1 MDASDHKSAG
11 PPAFIANAAPD
22 AGGWMRFDRYMELA
36 LYHPGEGY
44 YASGRARIGAGGDFD
59 TAAETSA
66 LFGRALAGQCL
77 EALDACGGG
86 DIAELGP
93 GSGRLAEVL
102 LEELK
107 RAGRL
112 PDRYILVEHAA
123 GMQAAQ
129 RERLLKAH
137 PDLAGRLQFTDR
149 LSGERIRGTILAN
162 EVIDALPCRCFRRTA
177 NGWLE
182 RGVGWIAHRLQ
193 WEDRPADTA
202 LREALERLEAELPA
216 RLPEGYCSEIR
227 VNLEPFMRELAA
239 ALESGVILLADY
251 GLPRGELYLAERGGG
266 TLGCHSAHT
275 WHDDPFRRPGRE
287 DIGAWVDFTAVKRS
301 AEAAGLRTVGFATQA
316 QFLLASGI
324 LELAGSPP
332 ALEDAAALRRL
343 ILPGGMGEAFKFLGL
358 APGKEPSPTLTG
370 TQRRR
375 SSFPRSGAAP
385 SGFGGRDL
393 LASLEPGGAGAAA
406 PEGATT

>member
-112 PDRYILVEHAA
+112 PDRYILVEPAA
-123 GMQAAQ
+123 GMRAAQ

-149 LSGERIRGTILAN
+149 LSGERIRG
-162 EVIDALPCRCFRRTA
+162 VI
-177 NGWLE
+177 
-182 RGVGWIAHRLQ
+182 
-193 WEDRPADTA
+193 
-202 LREALERLEAELPA
+202 
-216 RLPEGYCSEIR
+216 
-227 VNLEPFMRELAA
+227 
-239 ALESGVILLADY
+239 
-251 GLPRGELYLAERGGG
+251 ELYLAERGGG

-301 AEAAGLRTVGFATQA
+301 AEAAGLRAVGFATQA

>member
-11 PPAFIANAAPD
+11 PPAFIANAATD

-182 RGVGWIAHRLQ
+182 RGVGWSAHRLQ

-202 LREALERLEAELPA
+202 LREALEKLEAELPA

-227 VNLEPFMRELAA
+227 VNLEPFGHRRLGGFHGGEAKRRGRRASRGGLRHAGPVPAGIRHPGTGGLAA
-239 ALESGVILLADY
+239 RPRRRRGAAPADPA
-251 GLPRGELYLAERGGG
+251 GRHGRSLQVPRAGAREGAFPNPNR
-266 TLGCHSAHT
+266 HSAKAQFL
-275 WHDDPFRRPGRE
+275 PSFRRRPQRVRRPG
-287 DIGAWVDFTAVKRS
+287 
-301 AEAAGLRTVGFATQA
+301 
-316 QFLLASGI
+316 
-324 LELAGSPP
+324 LAGV
-332 ALEDAAALRRL
+332 A
-343 ILPGGMGEAFKFLGL
+343 
-358 APGKEPSPTLTG
+358 
-370 TQRRR
+370 
-375 SSFPRSGAAP
+375 
-385 SGFGGRDL
+385 
-393 LASLEPGGAGAAA
+393 
-406 PEGATT
+406 